1 MSTIDFVSGTS
12 CEQLTSEDWENIEEY
27 LDERFEGKR
36 LPNALNEILNK
47 NNGGMPVQRCFETHN
62 NKHPIKIFYDLSED
76 GTIILHES
84 TNMFDMYLFYKE
96 RFNNL
101 HLMPIAET
109 SFGDVVVLDYEG
121 TPKDNPRVAL
131 WFHECDEHGMNSQP
145 LEHIADD
152 MASFLDMLT
161 ED

>member
-1 MSTIDFVSGTS
+1 MSTIDFFPGTS
-12 CEQLTSEDWENIEEY
+12 CEPLTSLHFEDIEEY
-27 LDERFEGKR
+27 MSENFGDCKFPQTLIDLLKR
-36 LPNALNEILNK
+36 
-47 NNGGMPVQRCFETHN
+47 NNGGMPIQRCFETKN
-62 NKHPIKIFYDLSED
+62 NKYPIKIFYDLGLN

-84 TNMFDMYLFYKE
+84 TNIFEMHDFYEDRFKNPYLF
-96 RFNNL
+96 
-101 HLMPIAET
+101 PIAET

-131 WFHECDEHGMNSQP
+131 WFHECDEHGVNSQP

-152 MASFLDMLT
+152 MASFLDLLT